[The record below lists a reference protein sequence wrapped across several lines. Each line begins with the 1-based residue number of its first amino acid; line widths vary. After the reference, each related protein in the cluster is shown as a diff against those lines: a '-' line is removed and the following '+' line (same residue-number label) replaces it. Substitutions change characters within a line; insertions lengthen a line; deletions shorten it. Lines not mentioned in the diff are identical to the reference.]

1 MIEVERL
8 ISDVKANKSS
18 TSIRDRILQ
27 STIDVQSIEDSKV
40 ETERDS
46 SLT

>member
-8 ISDVKANKSS
+8 ISDVQANKSS
-18 TSIRDRILQ
+18 TSIRDKILQ
-27 STIDVQSIEDSKV
+27 SFIDVQSIEDAKV

-46 SLT
+46 SLS